1 MDCGS
6 EFMGQNCQ
14 PDQPIPWAKPAID
27 DAELNEVVACMKSGW
42 LTSGPRVA
50 QFEEEMAARVG
61 RTFAVAVSNG
71 TAALEVALRGAG
83 IGRGDEVIV
92 PALSYVATASAVA
105 IVGAK
110 PVFCDIDPRNL
121 GMDPTSAAARVT
133 PRTGAIL
140 CTDHGGNPCDFAA
153 LLSLAERCRV
163 PLILDGA
170 QSIGAMFDGKPALA
184 HGLISTV
191 SFHAAKTITTI
202 EGGMAFTDDPALA
215 RRMRIIRSQGED
227 PNRKYHHIE
236 LGHNFRMTEL
246 QAAIG
251 LAQLQKLD
259 MLLANRLQLAQQYR
273 AELADLGLQTP
284 AGVPGGQNSFFLFS
298 LLVPDRDRLVQRLKA
313 RGIETRV
320 CYPSP
325 LYAQPILSQY
335 KTEPCPVAEKTC
347 DAILNPPMFFGLT
360 AMQQRRIGQELR
372 EALRQLDR
380 NAA

>member
-1 MDCGS
+1 MMHQKKI
-6 EFMGQNCQ
+6 ET
-14 PDQPIPWAKPAID
+14 IPWAKPAID
-27 DAELNEVVACMKSGW
+27 DAELNEVIACMKSGW

-50 QFEEEMAARVG
+50 QFEQEMAVRAG
-61 RTFAVAVSNG
+61 RKFAIAVNSG
-71 TAALEVALRGAG
+71 TAALDVALRAIR
-83 IGRGDEVIV
+83 IGVGDEVIV

-105 IVGAK
+105 IVGAT
-110 PVFCDIDPRNL
+110 PIFCDIDSRNL
-121 GMDPTSAAARVT
+121 GMDPASAAACVS
-133 PRTGAIL
+133 PRTSAIL

-153 LLSLAERCRV
+153 LLSLAERHNV

-170 QSIGAMFDGKPALA
+170 QSIGAMFKGKPALS

-202 EGGMAFTDDPALA
+202 EGGMVFTDDPALA
-215 RRMRIIRSQGED
+215 RRVRIIRSQGED
-227 PNRKYHHIE
+227 PDRKYHHIE

-251 LAQLQKLD
+251 LAQLGKLD
-259 MLLANRLQLAQQYR
+259 ALLANRQQLADQYQT
-273 AELADLGLQTP
+273 ELADLGLQTP
-284 AGVPGGQNSFFLFS
+284 TCVPDGENSFFLFS
-298 LLVPDRDRLVQRLKA
+298 LLVPDRDRIVQRLKA

-335 KTEPCPVAEKTC
+335 KTETCPVAERTC

-360 AMQQRRIGQELR
+360 QMQQQRIGAELR
-372 EALRQLDR
+372 EALRKQDR